1 MTTIATQPASPTT
14 RTEPPVPVQI
24 KLAAAWTSFMF
35 MYVYVDL
42 LGFYKPGT
50 VEGIL
55 DGKVHTFDISQTFMS
70 SALAATVIPVA
81 MIVLSTTLPA
91 RANRT
96 TNLVVATLLIPYM
109 AFNLSGG
116 EWLYYYGLGLA
127 VELVLLAFILRSA
140 WVWPRT
146 TALPTLKP

>member
-14 RTEPPVPVQI
+14 RTEPQVPVQL

-55 DGKVHTFDISQTFMS
+55 DGKVHTFDISQTFMT

-81 MIVLSTTLPA
+81 MIGLSMNRPGSLSRELGQPVLHPAARLAA
-91 RANRT
+91 RARHRRACSRT
-96 TNLVVATLLIPYM
+96 SDQCLEVVGPRRTLRGTLRQS
-109 AFNLSGG
+109 LR
-116 EWLYYYGLGLA
+116 
-127 VELVLLAFILRSA
+127 RSA
-140 WVWPRT
+140 GR
-146 TALPTLKP
+146 PTDHR